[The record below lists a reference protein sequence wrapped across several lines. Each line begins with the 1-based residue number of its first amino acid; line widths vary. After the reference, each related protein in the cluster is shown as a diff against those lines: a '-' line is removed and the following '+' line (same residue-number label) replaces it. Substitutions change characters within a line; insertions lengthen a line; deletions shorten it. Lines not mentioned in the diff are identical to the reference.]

1 MFPTY
6 LAAIVI
12 NIFGNSKQIIKNK
25 MKKVFVGILLVITFI
40 AGRKFEAWYYNFD
53 SLYEANKF
61 KRVLLEKHADA
72 LDKAAI
78 VIDNNNLY
86 DTDGSDA
93 MSDYLI
99 ACEN

>member
-1 MFPTY
+1 
-6 LAAIVI
+6 
-12 NIFGNSKQIIKNK
+12 

-53 SLYEANKF
+53 DLYEANKF
-61 KRVLLEKHADA
+61 KRVLLEKQADA

-86 DTDGSDA
+86 DIDGSDA
-93 MSDYLI
+93 MADYLI
-99 ACEN
+99 ACEKVDSLYNIEK

>member
-1 MFPTY
+1 
-6 LAAIVI
+6 
-12 NIFGNSKQIIKNK
+12 
-25 MKKVFVGILLVITFI
+25 MKKVFVGILLIIAFI

-53 SLYEANKF
+53 DLYEANKF
-61 KRVLLEKHADA
+61 KKVLLEKQADA

-99 ACEN
+99 ACEKVDSLYNIEK